1 MPGLRFSTAYTFSDF
16 SFDRF
21 AKFPDVENNELP
33 GVPTHNF
40 YAEFAYQHSAGW
52 FAKWDINHVSGL
64 YADNANSVAVPS
76 YTVSNLVFGRDIR
89 VGNTLVTPSFGVNNL
104 FDERYNQSIRIQE
117 SNQRYFEPAPDL
129 NVFGALR
136 VRFDFAG

>member
-1 MPGLRFSTAYTFSDF
+1 M
-16 SFDRF
+16 
-21 AKFPDVENNELP
+21 
-33 GVPTHNF
+33 PTHNF
-40 YAEFAYQHSAGW
+40 YAEFAYQRSDGW

-104 FDERYNQSIRIQE
+104 FDEHYNQSIRIQE